1 MQTKSLRLASSRGA
15 SVLANFLLMRAS
27 ASTLPAKS
35 STTAEIACMP
45 PRRSKSEPDLG
56 LLGAEAVVV
65 VGAPSG
71 GAGLKFA
78 GSGVPVAADSFSTM
92 SPLNPASAPSS
103 SFCSVCPTLNLF
115 RVLTRSSTS
124 ALNSPA
130 VVPIFLWD
138 SFMLRPVYLHGPPV
152 AKQTKSLRLAS
163 RRGALLLA
171 NFLLTRE
178 SLSTFPAKSST
189 TAEIASLP
197 PRRSKSDPFGAGAAA
212 GAEATGAPLS
222 PSGGAGLKFA
232 GRSVPV
238 WVDSL
243 STMSFLNPA
252 SAVSS
257 YFCSAGGTLNLFRV
271 LTRSSTRALNSPAV
285 DPIFLW
291 DSFILRPVYLHGPP
305 VAKQTKSLRLASR
318 RAGSLLANF
327 LLMRVSAST
336 FPAKSSTTAEIAS
349 LPPRRSKSDFCW
361 AKAATE
367 KAVSKQR
374 PSTKVLIL
382 LTLLSSIIWMPPGDD
397 CPAL

>member
-115 RVLTRSSTS
+115 KVLTRFSTR

-171 NFLLTRE
+171 NFLLMRA

-189 TAEIASLP
+189 TAEIADMP
-197 PRRSKSDPFGAGAAA
+197 PRRSKSDFDEA
-212 GAEATGAPLS
+212 GAEGAEAMGAPFS
-222 PSGGAGLKFA
+222 ASGGAGLKFA
-232 GRSVPV
+232 GRSPPV
-238 WVDSL
+238 ADDSL

-257 YFCSAGGTLNLFRV
+257 SFCSVAPTPNLFRV
-271 LTRSSTRALNSPAV
+271 LTRSSTSAVNSPAV
-285 DPIFLW
+285 VPMFLW
-291 DSFILRPVYLHGPP
+291 DSFILRPVYRHGPP
-305 VAKQTKSLRLASR
+305 VAKHTKSLRLASR

-327 LLMRVSAST
+327 LLMRGSAST

-361 AKAATE
+361 ANAETE
-367 KAVSKQR
+367 KAVNRQR
-374 PSTKVLIL
+374 PRTKYLIFF
-382 LTLLSSIIWMPPGDD
+382 TFLSSKIWMPPGDD
-397 CPAL
+397 CPEL